1 MAQPVDDVDTML
13 TVLLGRANRLA
24 RLLSKDGARRL
35 GSSEAELLTA
45 VRERSCSMHELADR
59 LTLAQASVTRLVK
72 QLDGA
77 GFVRRARND
86 ADGRVVHVSITDAGR
101 AALDQDADRVRELVL
116 ALESRMSE
124 KDLGALRDA
133 GWALT
138 NLIEELAH
146 DPRPVLAG

>member
-1 MAQPVDDVDTML
+1 
-13 TVLLGRANRLA
+13 
-24 RLLSKDGARRL
+24 
-35 GSSEAELLTA
+35 
-45 VRERSCSMHELADR
+45 
-59 LTLAQASVTRLVK
+59 
-72 QLDGA
+72 
-77 GFVRRARND
+77 
-86 ADGRVVHVSITDAGR
+86 
-101 AALDQDADRVRELVL
+101 LDQDADRVRELVL